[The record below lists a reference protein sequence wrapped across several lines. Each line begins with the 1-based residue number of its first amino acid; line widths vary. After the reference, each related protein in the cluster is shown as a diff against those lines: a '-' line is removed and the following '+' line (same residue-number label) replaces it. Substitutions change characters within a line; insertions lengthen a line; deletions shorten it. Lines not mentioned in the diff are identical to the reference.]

1 MKRHILYLV
10 NPIAGTRSKQDLE
23 SFLKE
28 KTGDAG
34 IDFSI
39 YHTTADFRSRTLN
52 SWILENNATDVVV
65 CGGDGTVNTMARA
78 LQNTN
83 INLGIIPVGSGNGL
97 ARCAEIPLKPTHAL
111 DVVLKGKVLQAD
123 AFEINK
129 YFSCML
135 SGIGFDA
142 AVAESFAKGTKRG
155 LYSYTTKAVVEFFK
169 ANPYQFKIELPDF
182 SFFTDAFFISIAN
195 SNQFGNNF
203 TIAPKASLSDG
214 LLDIV
219 IVQKMPKAGLPLAIL
234 RQLRGNN
241 KLHSLAESVGKKNVI
256 YFQTPEIT
264 IRNSQHAPMHVDGDP
279 CETADDITAK
289 IKPGALRLLVP

>member
-10 NPIAGTRSKQDLE
+10 NPIAGTRSKHDLE
-23 SFLKE
+23 FFLQK
-28 KTGDAG
+28 KTEEAG
-34 IDFSI
+34 IDYSI
-39 YHTTADFRSRTLN
+39 YHTTADFKSRTLN
-52 SWILENNATDVVV
+52 SWISEHHATDIVV

-78 LQNTN
+78 LQHSD

-111 DVVLKGKVLQAD
+111 DVILKGKVLHAD
-123 AFEINK
+123 AFEINN

-155 LYSYTTKAVVEFFK
+155 LYSYTTRALVEFFK

-203 TIAPKASLSDG
+203 TIAPSASLSDG

-241 KLHSLAESVGKKNVI
+241 KLHSLAEAVGKKNVI

-264 IRNSQHAPMHVDGDP
+264 IRNSQHEPMHVDGDP